1 MPATASPAASSRNR
15 FRRSP
20 NLGFLTLNP
29 QPRRIEPKF
38 ALLGAGVVAMIL
50 YGSLFPFASIF
61 AGAFRGIVPLIGV
74 LFALHVCINALLPF
88 QFLSQPRP
96 FGWTP
101 FLSLL
106 MASRESAV
114 RAFFEKAFM
123 YGALVWLLVRAGWKM
138 GRNCG
143 GRGNGA
149 GATAGPNQSSG
160 ALGRDHGHDHGVGP
174 GGSSASGRESLEAC
188 GNTFLRHLH
197 AAATNR

>member
-1 MPATASPAASSRNR
+1 M
-15 FRRSP
+15 
-20 NLGFLTLNP
+20 NP

-74 LFALHVCINALLPF
+74 LFALPVCINALLPV

-123 YGALVWLLVRAGWKM
+123 YGTLVWLLVRAGWKI
-138 GRNCG
+138 GW
-143 GRGNGA
+143 A
-149 GATAGPNQSSG
+149 ALATAAMVL
-160 ALGRDHGHDHGVGP
+160 ALRLAQTYLPGR
-174 GGSSASGRESLEAC
+174 SAEITDAIMVLGLAGDLSLVEKV
-188 GNTFLRHLH
+188 
-197 AAATNR
+197 